1 MRRIAIFLAC
11 AALTA
16 PAWAEDTV
24 KDTFKKVEKGT
35 GQLLQGIGQEVKK
48 AGDSVSKAAKKKG
61 KPAAKVKEERK

>member
-1 MRRIAIFLAC
+1 MKKFLVLLAC
-11 AALTA
+11 AAGLA
-16 PAWAEDTV
+16 PALADEAI
-24 KDTFKKVEKGT
+24 KDGAKKAEKGM